1 MYSTVTALLKLLPEY
16 EALALADDAGAG
28 VITNPAVNAVLE
40 EAIEQADREIDAYV
54 GTVMAVPLA
63 TVPALIE
70 NLSTKLAIH
79 HLYLR
84 RPGVEE
90 PETWQRET
98 ARCMR
103 LLEAIATGKMALGAE
118 DGATSE
124 PSQGTASFT
133 AGDRLMSRRTL

>member
-1 MYSTVTALLKLLPEY
+1 MYSTVAQILKLLPEY
-16 EALALADDAGAG
+16 EVLQLADDDAAGLLDDS
-28 VITNPAVNAVLE
+28 AVTAVLE

-54 GTVMAVPLA
+54 GTVKRVPLSP
-63 TVPALIE
+63 VPALIE

-90 PETWQRET
+90 PDTWQRET
-98 ARCMR
+98 TRCMR

-118 DGATSE
+118 DGVASE

-133 AGDRLMSRRTL
+133 ASERLMSRRTL

>member
-1 MYSTVTALLKLLPEY
+1 MYSTVAALLKLLPEY
-16 EALALADDAGAG
+16 EVLQLADDAAAG
-28 VITNPAVNAVLE
+28 LLADPAVNAVLE

-54 GTVMAVPLA
+54 GTVKTVPLSP
-63 TVPALIE
+63 VPKLIE

-90 PETWQRET
+90 PDTWQRET
-98 ARCMR
+98 TRCMR
-103 LLEAIATGKMALGAE
+103 LLEAIATGKMALGAA
-118 DGATSE
+118 DGSAVE

-133 AGDRLMSRRTL
+133 ASERLMSRRTL

>member
-1 MYSTVTALLKLLPEY
+1 MYSTVDQILKLLPEY
-16 EALALADDAGAG
+16 EVLQLADDDGAG
-28 VITNPAVNAVLE
+28 LIDDPAVTAVLAE
-40 EAIEQADREIDAYV
+40 VIEQADREIDAYV
-54 GTVMAVPLA
+54 GTVKRVPLSP
-63 TVPALIE
+63 VPALVE

-118 DGATSE
+118 PGEVAE
-124 PSQGTASFT
+124 PSQGAASFT
-133 AGDRLMSRRTL
+133 AGRRLMSRRTL

>member
-1 MYSTVTALLKLLPEY
+1 MYSTAAQILKLLPEY
-16 EALALADDAGAG
+16 EVLQLADDDAAGL
-28 VITNPAVNAVLE
+28 IDDPAVTAVLE
-40 EAIEQADREIDAYV
+40 ETIEQADREIDAYV
-54 GTVMAVPLA
+54 GTVKRVPLSP
-63 TVPALIE
+63 VPALIE

-90 PETWQRET
+90 PDTWQRET
-98 ARCMR
+98 TRCMR

-118 DGATSE
+118 DGAASE

-133 AGDRLMSRRTL
+133 ASKRLMTRGVL

>member
-1 MYSTVTALLKLLPEY
+1 MYSTAAQILKLLPEY
-16 EALALADDAGAG
+16 EVLQLADDDAAGL
-28 VITNPAVNAVLE
+28 IDDPAVTAVLE
-40 EAIEQADREIDAYV
+40 EVIEQADREIDAYV
-54 GTVMAVPLA
+54 GTVKRVPLSP
-63 TVPALIE
+63 VPALVE

-103 LLEAIATGKMALGAE
+103 LLEAIDHGKMALGAE
-118 DGATSE
+118 DGAASE
-124 PSQGTASFT
+124 PSRG
-133 AGDRLMSRRTL
+133 RPRSRQAKG

>member
-1 MYSTVTALLKLLPEY
+1 MYSTVAAILKLLPESVV
-16 EALALADDAGAG
+16 LQLADDEEAGLLSD
-28 VITNPAVNAVLE
+28 PAVTAVLE

-54 GTVMAVPLA
+54 GTVKPVPLA
-63 TVPALIE
+63 VVPALIE
-70 NLSTKLAIH
+70 NLSTKLAVH
-79 HLYLR
+79 QLWLR
-84 RPGVEE
+84 RPGVDE

-118 DGATSE
+118 IGGAAE

-133 AGDRLMSRRTL
+133 ASPRLMSRRTL

>member
-1 MYSTVTALLKLLPEY
+1 MYSTVAAILKLLPEY
-16 EALALADDAGAG
+16 EVLQLADDDAAGL
-28 VITNPAVNAVLE
+28 VTDQVVNAVIE

-54 GTVMAVPLA
+54 GTVRRVPLSP
-63 TVPALIE
+63 VPALVE

-103 LLEAIATGKMALGAE
+103 LLEAIATGKMALGPEPGESA
-118 DGATSE
+118 E
-124 PSQGTASFT
+124 PSQGSASFT
-133 AGDRLMSRRTL
+133 AGRRLMSRRTL